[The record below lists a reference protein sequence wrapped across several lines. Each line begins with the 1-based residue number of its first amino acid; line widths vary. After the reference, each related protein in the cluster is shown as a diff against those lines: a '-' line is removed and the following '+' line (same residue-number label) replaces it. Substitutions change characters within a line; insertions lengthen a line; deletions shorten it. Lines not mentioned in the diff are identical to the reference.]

1 MKKCVLFKHFLI
13 LVFLLIST
21 NVITTEVTPSGNI
34 TLIPSLELPRKVAK
48 RLTFLKNNI
57 SNIGQIPQFAYL
69 CDCVEQ
75 GQSVIDKDIIQ
86 AGLQELNQY
95 SFALDASTHSSEAD
109 LIKQYTQKIK
119 SDLNEV
125 EVILIERS
133 LPSCCQ
139 NISCC
144 NAVAPTTKINTCTKP
159 TCFGKAEE
167 TGTGDGN
174 FDGKVRINS
183 LAESSDC
190 GSGALVVKGG
200 LGVGGDLNVC
210 GKERISNRAPS
221 LDCAHGALV
230 VEGGVGIGLNLNVC
244 GDVAVAST
252 TESTDCTTGAS
263 VIAGGQ
269 AIGGNL
275 NVCGKLHVFNDRNSR
290 SCDDGA
296 VVIDGALGIGKNTN
310 ICGLTHI
317 QNTTDSNKCTEGALV
332 VDGGAGF
339 GKNVNICGKVHIFD
353 TTNSGACNSGALVV
367 DGGVGIAKDTNICG
381 ALNVEGVISTN
392 SYFSIN
398 GSSVVA
404 SNIANCN
411 LSVGDNTNPIANGY
425 SNTAVGESAMQNNQV
440 GVRDTALGCQPLQNN
455 IRGNDDTAIGAQAL
469 INLSGSDR
477 NTACG
482 SQTSFEA
489 LDVND
494 TVAVGYA
501 ALHDNQRDEN
511 TACGSYALTNNQWGL
526 RCTAVGFESLKY
538 NLGYEF
544 PGPPF
549 NALQYFITPSCN
561 NTALGHQSQLYNV
574 YGYNNT
580 AIGSSS
586 LQNNILGFENT
597 ACGNNALY
605 TNQSSYN
612 TAVGGDSMLYNTLG
626 TYNTACGQSSLVYNL
641 TGFYNTSIG
650 CQSMVYNVLGYWNT
664 AVGFDALTLSAGGF
678 YNCVVGANALD
689 AVIVPFRNT
698 VMGYHSISGNELL
711 PLPILNDNVA
721 VGYRTLEFTRTDAST
736 CVGTESM
743 QANVYGV
750 RNTAVGFYALRE
762 NIGVPGSPFGHYNT
776 VMGYRAVQTLPTG
789 YMNTVVGCSTVLGQF
804 GGIPAN
810 RNTMMGYASQ
820 ITSGYNNVVVGDE
833 IAVSGQRSVIIGSLA
848 MDPAKANIDIRDL
861 VVIGY
866 KAYANPAIEQGLIAQ
881 GAVVIG
887 YNAYSEDVDPVS
899 IGYRARTV
907 GYRSV
912 GIGQLISVR
921 GEKNVAIAPQG
932 DLAGGADPIFGDG
945 IDNVMI
951 GDSTTCYG
959 DANVVIG
966 GIAVVKGQYNT
977 LVGYY
982 NNNAP
987 AGTGIVKQLF
997 GSTQI
1002 GAYSSALGDNT
1013 VSVGYNSHT
1022 VMDGSIAVGQ
1032 TAKSTAQGAIAI
1044 GQGSTALPT
1053 AFKSVVIG
1061 SGASAEFNGD
1071 IVIGNGQTS
1080 PFLNP
1085 IGNNIVIGRAAVNTI
1100 CIGADPALATP
1111 ASINIGSLLGHPIG
1125 TGVSGGV
1132 FVFGFRPS
1140 FGAEILWWNPA
1151 NGELTT
1157 APCPVCLADGPLEG
1171 EWTGN
1176 DDLIRSQTDDASEK
1190 LLALTPQIM
1199 RNRGGS
1205 ENEESIIRIKAP
1217 EDPKEFCP
1225 ELLVQDKYSKEN
1237 SYLQLDKSFIAML
1250 NVIKKH
1256 EHKITYQQEKLEAQ
1270 QAEIEELN
1278 IKYNSLK
1285 TIIDKMRK

>member
-1 MKKCVLFKHFLI
+1 MKKCVLLKHFLI
-13 LVFLLIST
+13 LILMLISN
-21 NVITTEVTPSGNI
+21 NVIATEVNSSDNI
-34 TLIPSLELPRKVAK
+34 TLVPSLELPRKVTK
-48 RLTFLKNNI
+48 RLIFLKNNI
-57 SNIGQIPQFAYL
+57 SDMTQVPQFAQL
-69 CDCVEQ
+69 CDAVEQ
-75 GQSVIDKDIIQ
+75 GQTVIDKDIVQ
-86 AGLQELNQY
+86 AGLQQLHQY
-95 SFALDASTHSSEAD
+95 SFGLDASLNSSEAD
-109 LIKQYTQKIK
+109 LVKQYTQKIK
-119 SDLNEV
+119 SDLNEL
-125 EVILIERS
+125 EVILVERA

-144 NAVAPTTKINTCTKP
+144 TAIAPSTKINTCTKP

-167 TGTGDGN
+167 VGNGTGN

-200 LGVGGDLNVC
+200 AGIGGDLNVC
-210 GKERISNRAPS
+210 GRERISNRS
-221 LDCAHGALV
+221 QSIDCAHGALV

-244 GDVAVAST
+244 GDVSVAST

-275 NVCGKLHVFNDRNSR
+275 NVCGKLHVFNDGNSTT
-290 SCDDGA
+290 CTDGA
-296 VVIDGALGIGKNTN
+296 VVIDGALGIGQNTN
-310 ICGLTHI
+310 ICGLTHL
-317 QNTTDSNKCTEGALV
+317 QNTTDSTKCTEGALV

-353 TTNSGACNSGALVV
+353 GTNSGACNSGALVV

-501 ALHDNQRDEN
+501 ALHDNQRNEN
-511 TACGSYALTNNQWGL
+511 TACGSYSLTNNKWGL

-549 NALQYFITPSCN
+549 SALQYFITPSCN
-561 NTALGHQSQLYNV
+561 NTAIGHQAQLYNV

-580 AIGSSS
+580 AVGSSS
-586 LQNNILGFENT
+586 LQNNIVGFENT

-612 TAVGGDSMLYNTLG
+612 TAVGADSMLYNTLG
-626 TYNTACGQSSLVYNL
+626 TYNTACGQYSLVANL

-650 CQSMVYNVLGYWNT
+650 CQSMVYNVLGFWNT
-664 AVGFDALTLSAGGF
+664 AVGFDALTSSVGGF

-698 VMGYHSISGNELL
+698 IVGYHSISGNELL
-711 PLPILNDNVA
+711 PVGILNDNVT

-736 CVGTESM
+736 AIGTEAM

-762 NIGVPGSPFGHYNT
+762 NIGIPGSPFGHYNT

-789 YMNTVVGCSTVLGQF
+789 YMNTVVGCSTTLGQF

-820 ITSGYNNVVVGDE
+820 ITSGYNNVVVGDD

-887 YNAYSEDVDPVS
+887 YNAYGVDVDPVS

-932 DLAGGADPIFGDG
+932 DLAGAANPITGDG

-1013 VSVGYNSHT
+1013 VSIGYNS
-1022 VMDGSIAVGQ
+1022 
-1032 TAKSTAQGAIAI
+1032 STGFDSAIAI
-1044 GQGSTALPT
+1044 GVGSKSFSDSAIAIGAGASALPT
-1053 AFKSVVIG
+1053 AARGIAIG
-1061 SGASAEFNGD
+1061 NNAKVALPND
-1071 IVIGNGQTS
+1071 IIIGNGATT
-1080 PFLNP
+1080 PLAP
-1085 IGNNIVIGRAAVNTI
+1085 IGGNIVIGEAAVAPGTNI
-1100 CIGADPALATP
+1100 NIGAGKLVTP
-1111 ASINIGSLLGHPIG
+1111 GSINIGDLISHPPATGFNVFGLAPGINPLTMMSWNPG
-1125 TGVSGGV
+1125 NGGVS
-1132 FVFGFRPS
+1132 FG
-1140 FGAEILWWNPA
+1140 
-1151 NGELTT
+1151 
-1157 APCPVCLADGPLEG
+1157 PCPACAVAAGPLEG
-1171 EWTGN
+1171 EWTGLN
-1176 DDLIRSQTDDASEK
+1176 DISRSIKEDSQK
-1190 LLALTPQIM
+1190 ILALHIGHETTRSGDQDVDVQVLRTP
-1199 RNRGGS
+1199 G
-1205 ENEESIIRIKAP
+1205 
-1217 EDPKEFCP
+1217 DPKEFCP
-1225 ELLVQDKYSKEN
+1225 NLLVKDHFGNYSN
-1237 SYLQLDKSFIAML
+1237 YLQLDKSFIAML
-1250 NVIKKH
+1250 NVVKNH
-1256 EHKITYQQEKLEAQ
+1256 ENKIAYQQDKLDAQ
-1270 QAEIEELN
+1270 QAEITELQ
-1278 IKYNSLK
+1278 IKYNNLK
-1285 TIIDKMRK
+1285 AVIDKIRK